1 MMISKRVRGSRHHQ
15 KAVRSTKIPLRKSL
29 RSSILPWIFASAL
42 LWWSS
47 MTLHV
52 QWSFIPTTK
61 PRSDRATEHL
71 VNQPPRN
78 EIQQNIPMIE
88 SSNVS
93 TVSRNASEVAPIF
106 FHERGQEGLI
116 PHPVKMERSP
126 PSPAPTETLPTSP
139 PEITLPIKGWIAK
152 NKTSFLV
159 YTTMPI
165 DREEPCDIPCTYT
178 YQFDKQ
184 LEADASVYERRGY
197 SPPSPEDK
205 FAIYLQMEGTHYY
218 PINLDGYHLENS
230 YRWQSPLLKPY
241 FEWIH
246 YQGEYN
252 ISNPAV
258 SWDDTINGASFIAR
272 NCASRNGRENVVTG
286 LRQLGIRVDGLSAC
300 LQTVSPP
307 QHRDKLQ
314 MLKPYKFTL
323 AFENGNV
330 QDYVTE
336 KVYQALASGTL
347 PVYMGAPNIKEFVP
361 DNSII
366 NVADFDFNTTLLANH
381 LRDCMENQTLYESY
395 HAWRY
400 RPLPEWFSR
409 KFNFT
414 WASTECRTCRYLHTL
429 SNDLEWDKENQRGVP
444 RRPS

>member
-1 MMISKRVRGSRHHQ
+1 
-15 KAVRSTKIPLRKSL
+15 
-29 RSSILPWIFASAL
+29 
-42 LWWSS
+42 
-47 MTLHV
+47 
-52 QWSFIPTTK
+52 
-61 PRSDRATEHL
+61 
-71 VNQPPRN
+71 
-78 EIQQNIPMIE
+78 MIE
-88 SSNVS
+88 PTNL
-93 TVSRNASEVAPIF
+93 TVTRKASEVEPIYL
-106 FHERGQEGLI
+106 HERGSEMPI
-116 PHPVKMERSP
+116 PETRKIEKSP
-126 PSPAPTETLPTSP
+126 PNAEDIPTQTDTLPASPETLST
-139 PEITLPIKGWIAK
+139 KGRIEK

-165 DREEPCDIPCTYT
+165 EREEPCDIPCTYT
-178 YQFDKQ
+178 NHADRRPD
-184 LEADASVYERRGY
+184 ADASVYEHRGY
-197 SPPSPEDK
+197 FPPEPEDK
-205 FAIYLQMEGTHYY
+205 FSVYLQMEGNHYY
-218 PINLDGYHLENS
+218 PISLDGYHLENS

-246 YQGEYN
+246 YMGEYN

-258 SWDDTINGASFIAR
+258 SWNDTINGASFVAR
-272 NCASRNGRENVVTG
+272 NCASRNGREEIVKG
-286 LRQLGIRVDGLSAC
+286 LRLSGIRVDGLSAC

-307 QHRDKLQ
+307 QTRNKLQ

-330 QDYVTE
+330 EDYVTE

-361 DNSII
+361 DDSII
-366 NVADFDFNTTLLANH
+366 DVADFDFNTTKLAKH
-381 LRDCMENQTLYESY
+381 LRACMENQTLYESY

-409 KFNFT
+409 RFNFT
-414 WASTECRTCRYLHTL
+414 WVSTECRTCRYLHAL